1 MIKVLRKMDKKIN
14 IFKYTIES
22 QHADL
27 NIPVH

>member
-1 MIKVLRKMDKKIN
+1 MMKVLKKVDKKIN
-14 IFKYTIES
+14 TFKYTIES